1 MRTGWLSGRS
11 YLRPVSAK
19 IASVAQVWSVL
30 RVITSTA
37 AWPFLIVIAFGWKPV
52 SVTDTWTS
60 LGPAGAHPA
69 SAASATTASS
79 FRIVRL
85 LRILDGARLMARTR
99 CWLVKGP
106 SGPSGFGDCGFGD
119 RMY

>member
-11 YLRPVSAK
+11 YLRPVSVK
-19 IASVAQVWSVL
+19 IASVAQVWSDL

-37 AWPFLIVIAFGWKPV
+37 AWPFLIVIALGWNPM
-52 SVTDTWTS
+52 SVTVTWTS

-79 FRIVRL
+79 LRIVRI
-85 LRILDGARLMARTR
+85 LRGFWGGAPLAGKRSVGGG
-99 CWLVKGP
+99 W
-106 SGPSGFGDCGFGD
+106 
-119 RMY
+119 